1 MYEIRALYPDAMAAD
16 LAYRRQQLL
25 GNRTTVSS
33 RRPRR
38 RTRRHDG
45 R

>member
-16 LAYRRQQLL
+16 LAYRREQLT
-25 GNRTTVSS
+25 G
-33 RRPRR
+33 RRGRGGQVRATRRNRR
-38 RTRRHDG
+38 RSG